1 MHAPAA
7 GRLVAE
13 WIVDGRPS
21 LDLSPLRL
29 ERFAEASVAA
39 EANVI

>member
-1 MHAPAA
+1 M
-7 GRLVAE
+7 AE

-21 LDLSPLRL
+21 LDLTDLRL
-29 ERFAEASVAA
+29 ERFRDQAAHA